1 METVPTSG
9 LLEREGA
16 GEQVMV
22 RGCTAENGQVAW
34 HRAGKIPH
42 GCRCSIDVSLPT
54 PASLVF
60 AADFWNIEMGIDL
73 CVTAFWVSYFL
84 THCNGNLTSLVLA
97 YISLAR
103 SCLSKSE
110 VSQWRQLERL

>member
-9 LLEREGA
+9 LLELEGA
-16 GEQVMV
+16 GEGVTV
-22 RGCTAENGQVAW
+22 RGSLQKMGRLLGTELGV
-34 HRAGKIPH
+34 PH

-73 CVTAFWVSYFL
+73 CVTVF
-84 THCNGNLTSLVLA
+84 
-97 YISLAR
+97 
-103 SCLSKSE
+103 
-110 VSQWRQLERL
+110 